1 MTIDIGDNMVPCCK
15 PYRLGEVRRRE
26 MNKIIDEMITNNI
39 IEESDAPEGAP
50 ALLVQKPDKSWRLV
64 VNYLELNKVCRKRC
78 YPMPNVDD
86 YIAALRGFSYFKL
99 LDLAHGYF

>member
-39 IEESDAPEGAP
+39 IEESDAPKGAP
-50 ALLVQKPDKSWRLV
+50 VLLVQKPDKS
-64 VNYLELNKVCRKRC
+64 
-78 YPMPNVDD
+78 
-86 YIAALRGFSYFKL
+86 
-99 LDLAHGYF
+99 